1 VSPSRSRARRSIPVA
16 LAAVIGALAL
26 AAVSAG
32 PQAGA
37 AGQSARAQRAEVRA
51 QQAQVAAQ
59 VDALQGDQ
67 QQVESAL
74 AALDE
79 NVRGQQ
85 AALTDARHQVEVS
98 TAQAAQAEADA
109 AQASADI
116 ETLRAKV
123 VAYAVDAYISP
134 PEEDLIRRFEAGSA
148 QEDATKRALLEMQ
161 SGKDADVLDQLRGA
175 RRRLD
180 DERRRAENAKA
191 EAEAA
196 AAEADRA
203 LASLSEAKAQQ
214 QAFAEQVRARLDERL
229 SDAAYLSRI
238 DAGLGEAI
246 AAEQA
251 ALVAA
256 VARIEPAPAPSGVS
270 GGGGGGGAGGGTTT
284 TVAPG
289 GGGGGGTTPTTPPTT
304 TRPVVVPSR
313 PPLVTVGG
321 ITVNA
326 AIADRLR
333 GLLEAAKADGFWFGG
348 YGYRDISTQIA
359 LRRQNCGTTDY
370 AIYQMPPDQCS
381 PPTARPG
388 MSMHEQGL
396 AVDFSVNGRFLTS
409 RSDPAFLWLAAN
421 AKRWGF
427 SNLPSEPWHW
437 STTGG

>member
-1 VSPSRSRARRSIPVA
+1 VA

-26 AAVSAG
+26 AAVSSG
-32 PQAGA
+32 PPAGA
-37 AGQSARAQRAEVRA
+37 NSQGARAQRAEVRA
-51 QQAQVAAQ
+51 QQAQVASQ

-67 QQVESAL
+67 QQVTSAL
-74 AALDE
+74 ATLDE

-98 TAQAAQAEADA
+98 TAQAAQAEAGA

-134 PEEDLIRRFEAGSA
+134 PDEDLIRRFEAGSA

-175 RRRLD
+175 QRRLD
-180 DERRRAENAKA
+180 DERLRAEKAKA
-191 EAEAA
+191 EAQAA

-256 VARIEPAPAPSGVS
+256 VARVEPAPAPSG
-270 GGGGGGGAGGGTTT
+270 GGGGGGSGSSGGSGGGTTT
-284 TVAPG
+284 TVTPG
-289 GGGGGGTTPTTPPTT
+289 GGGGGGGPTTTPTTPPTT
-304 TRPVVVPSR
+304 TRPVVVVSR
-313 PPLVTVGG
+313 PPLATVGT

-388 MSMHEQGL
+388 ASMHEQGL
-396 AVDFSVNGRFLTS
+396 AVDFSVNGRFLIS

-421 AKRWGF
+421 AGRWGF

>member
-1 VSPSRSRARRSIPVA
+1 MA
-16 LAAVIGALAL
+16 LAAVVGALAL
-26 AAVSAG
+26 AAVSSA
-32 PQAGA
+32 PRAGA

-51 QQAQVAAQ
+51 QQAQVATQ

-98 TAQAAQAEADA
+98 TAQAAQAEQGVADA
-109 AQASADI
+109 TVEID
-116 ETLRAKV
+116 TLRAKV

-134 PEEDLIRRFEAGSA
+134 PDEDLIRRLEAQSA
-148 QEDATKRALLEMQ
+148 QEDATKRALLELQ
-161 SGKDADVLDQLRGA
+161 TGQDADVLDELRAA
-175 RRRLD
+175 RGRLD
-180 DERRRAENAKA
+180 AERRRAQDAKA
-191 EAEAA
+191 AAESA

-203 LASLSEAKAQQ
+203 LSSLTDAKAQQ
-214 QAFAEQVRARLDERL
+214 QAFAAQVRARLDERL
-229 SDAAYLSRI
+229 SDAAYLSQI
-238 DAGLGEAI
+238 DAGLGATI

-256 VARIEPAPAPSGVS
+256 VSRVDPGPSPSGRS
-270 GGGGGGGAGGGTTT
+270 GGSGGSTGPTT

-289 GGGGGGTTPTTPPTT
+289 GGGGPTPTTPTQPTTPPTT
-304 TRPVVVPSR
+304 SRPVPVVSR

-333 GLLEAAKADGFWFGG
+333 GLLDAARADGFRFGG
-348 YGYRDISTQIA
+348 YGWRDINSQIA
-359 LRRQNCGTTDY
+359 LRRQNCGTSDY
-370 AIYQMPPDQCS
+370 AIYEMPPDQCS

-396 AVDFSVNGRFLTS
+396 AVDFSVNGHFLTS
-409 RSDPAFLWLAAN
+409 RSEPAFLWLAAN
-421 AKRWGF
+421 AGRWGF